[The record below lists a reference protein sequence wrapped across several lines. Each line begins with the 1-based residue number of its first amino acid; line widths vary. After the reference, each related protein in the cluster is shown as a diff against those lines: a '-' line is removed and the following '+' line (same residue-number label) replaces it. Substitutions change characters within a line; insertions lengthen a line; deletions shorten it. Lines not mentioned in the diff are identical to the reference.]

1 MNRICGGLLL
11 CFLAQPLA
19 VLLQKA
25 FEFTLGNCDVEWR
38 LIYKDSEA
46 NSIEI
51 QSLGSQA
58 ARLEPPKNSK

>member
-1 MNRICGGLLL
+1 MLSGTAPCCSAIK
-11 CFLAQPLA
+11 
-19 VLLQKA
+19 KA
-25 FEFTLGNCDVEWR
+25 FGFTLGNCDVEWR

-58 ARLEPPKNSK
+58 TRLEPPKKSK